1 MQQLMTLNRPR
12 WRRFLEELVI
22 DEYVEGMMKTWIE
35 EKDRPGA
42 PVIACPDRVF
52 DTTTDR
58 LGRNQGAQNWGEI
71 EFADANLKSIAF
83 LVYQDAITDEDAVDL
98 YEDTLDT
105 SRPADEVFHIS
116 HALFHDTGQ
125 GQIPL
130 RLDGLTTEEF
140 LTLLDEGEVLMSQQD
155 ELYSWNEAED
165 MEHMAELLDDLYE
178 IVDEF
183 RLHYIDISPKTDDAV
198 GIMTEYLTTRDLPEQ
213 IDEYLWTDDDYA
225 RSYTPHLEETLIVRR
240 RYGYRGGGFS
250 CTN

>member
-1 MQQLMTLNRPR
+1 MQQLMTLNRPQ

-22 DEYVEGMMKTWIE
+22 EEYVEGMMKYWIE

-42 PVIACPDRVF
+42 PIIVCPDRVF

-58 LGRNQGAQNWGEI
+58 RERNKGAQNWGEI

-98 YEDTLDT
+98 FEGALDT

-116 HALFHDTGQ
+116 HALFHDTGH

-140 LTLLDEGEVLMSQQD
+140 LTLVDEGEVLMSQQD
-155 ELYSWNEAED
+155 ELYTWSEAED
-165 MEHMAELLDDLYE
+165 MEHMAWLLDDLYE
-178 IVDEF
+178 ILDEF
-183 RLHYIDISPKTDDAV
+183 RLHYIDISPDSDSSV
-198 GIMTEYLTTRDLPEQ
+198 GIMTEYLTANKLPEA
-213 IDEYLWTDDDYA
+213 IDEYLFSDDDHA